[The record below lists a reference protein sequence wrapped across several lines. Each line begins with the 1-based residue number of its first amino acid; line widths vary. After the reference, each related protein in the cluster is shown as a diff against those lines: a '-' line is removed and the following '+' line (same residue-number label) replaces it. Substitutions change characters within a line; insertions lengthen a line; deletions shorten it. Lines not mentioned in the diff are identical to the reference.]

1 MFDEGEI
8 SFEIFFFDN
17 EVIADHILF
26 VLLYYSIESTVFF
39 IRTPYA
45 ILTPGMSKGQI
56 RDEKKSQ
63 TITVI
68 GVTDENFNVSN
79 VISDLVMPYKINDT
93 IYFKYL

>member
-8 SFEIFFFDN
+8 FFEIFFFDN

-45 ILTPGMSKGQI
+45 ILKPGMSKGQI
-56 RDEKKSQ
+56 RDEKKRKKVKLLQ
-63 TITVI
+63 
-68 GVTDENFNVSN
+68 
-79 VISDLVMPYKINDT
+79 
-93 IYFKYL
+93 